1 MRRAAGV
8 YWRPIC
14 TGVGFGLLAGLV
26 GMVQWVMTQLD
37 LIEREAAFNAFLQTH
52 PDAWDADTVLWGNH
66 VYWFCSAAVAGFAM
80 LVLYLC
86 AAFTAA
92 RASQRVQAGIAAAWL
107 AAAVSMAMYGLATVV
122 AIATSSDPLITSD
135 LVLCEPV
142 LGLGLIVLVTPLAIG
157 VAAWG
162 VSASGALPFG
172 RRAV

>member
-1 MRRAAGV
+1 MRPAARVSWSLFRA
-8 YWRPIC
+8 
-14 TGVGFGLLAGLV
+14 GVGFGLLAGLV
-26 GMVQWVMTQLD
+26 GVVQWVLTQLD

-80 LVLYLC
+80 LVLYLG

-107 AAAVSMAMYGLATVV
+107 AAAMSMAVYGLATVV

-142 LGLGLIVLVTPLAIG
+142 LGLGLIVLLTPLAIG
-157 VAAWG
+157 VAGWG